1 MTDCL
6 HCGAPMIVGG
16 SHDCDEEYGGEY
28 IIVTNYSC
36 PDCHATM
43 LFYTPNEETAPQ

>member
-1 MTDCL
+1 
-6 HCGAPMIVGG
+6 MIIGG
-16 SHDCDEEYGGEY
+16 NHDCEEYDDEY

-36 PDCHATM
+36 PECHAFM

>member
-1 MTDCL
+1 
-6 HCGAPMIVGG
+6 MIVGG
-16 SHDCDEEYGGEY
+16 NHDCDEEYSGEY

-43 LFYTPNEETAPQ
+43 LFYTPNEETALQ